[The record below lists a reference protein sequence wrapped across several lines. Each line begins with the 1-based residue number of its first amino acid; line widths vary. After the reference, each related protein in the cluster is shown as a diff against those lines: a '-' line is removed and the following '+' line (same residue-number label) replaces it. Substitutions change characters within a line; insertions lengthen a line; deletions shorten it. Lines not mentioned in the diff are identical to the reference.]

1 VLAIVLGLSLG
12 VPLAVIGD
20 RALRREAGREVTWLT
35 GPLVAAGVALAVLV
49 AGILWLLG
57 LGVWAFALALA
68 SIALLAAVRNVE
80 E

>member
-1 VLAIVLGLSLG
+1 L
-12 VPLAVIGD
+12 
-20 RALRREAGREVTWLT
+20 
-35 GPLVAAGVALAVLV
+35 